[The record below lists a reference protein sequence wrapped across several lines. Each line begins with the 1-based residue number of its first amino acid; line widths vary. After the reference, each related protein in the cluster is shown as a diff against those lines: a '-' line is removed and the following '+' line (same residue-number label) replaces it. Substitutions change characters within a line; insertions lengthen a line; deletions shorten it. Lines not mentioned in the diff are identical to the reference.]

1 MSASSLAST
10 SRSAI
15 TVCAEGLGRERFGA
29 KGEPFDPKVHE
40 AVLQQ
45 PNPDVTELVIGEVV
59 TPGYRIGETLLRAAK
74 VVVFAPAE

>member
-1 MSASSLAST
+1 M
-10 SRSAI
+10 
-15 TVCAEGLGRERFGA
+15 
-29 KGEPFDPKVHE
+29 HE